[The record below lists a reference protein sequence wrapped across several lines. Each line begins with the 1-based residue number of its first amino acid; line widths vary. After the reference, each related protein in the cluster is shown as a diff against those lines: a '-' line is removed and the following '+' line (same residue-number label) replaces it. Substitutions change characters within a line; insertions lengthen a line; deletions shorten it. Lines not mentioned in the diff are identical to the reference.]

1 MQTRMSSFIEATC
14 NTLLGFLMAIAVQ
27 KIFFQANNI
36 YTTPAQ
42 DVQLVVVMTVM
53 SIGRSYVVR
62 RMWNNN
68 WWKDPEQRLI
78 VGAAFVW
85 MIVLCIFA
93 YKVM

>member
-1 MQTRMSSFIEATC
+1 MQTRMSSLIEVTC

-42 DVQLVVVMTVM
+42 DVQLVVVMTIM
-53 SIGRSYVVR
+53 SIGRSYIVR
-62 RMWNNN
+62 RMWNSN

-78 VGAAFVW
+78 VALVMSW
-85 MIVLCIFA
+85 MLCLCIFA